1 MNCMLEIENK
11 IRGYVSGMELSLGG
25 EQNKVTSRFG
35 AWLGDGRGDEI
46 QQWLK
51 MVPGGVCSNTYN
63 RNCQAEELP

>member
-35 AWLGDGRGDEI
+35 AWLGDGRGQEI

-51 MVPGGVCSNTYN
+51 MVPGGVC
-63 RNCQAEELP
+63 RNAHNGRCQAEELP